1 MLRRVRTVISMMI
14 VLCAC
19 MGICACA
26 GKEKKT
32 ADAGGSVQSA
42 TVIGKSSNDAAG
54 TGDSKTD
61 DKLTDAA
68 AASGEDS
75 SSEGAED
82 KKGEI
87 YVLFT
92 SDVHC
97 GVDQG
102 FGYTGLS
109 QIRNN
114 LESEGYQT
122 LLVDD
127 GDSIQGEPVGTLTK
141 GEAMID
147 LMNDMKYD
155 VAIPGNHE
163 FDYGMERFLELTKM
177 ADFPYISCNFN
188 KEGELVFDPYV
199 IKEIGGRKIGFVGVT
214 TPTSIKTSTPS
225 YFQND
230 KGEYIYGFMQDK
242 DGTALYEA
250 VQKAVD
256 DVRAEGADLVY
267 VMGHLGNEDECRP
280 WTYAE
285 VIEHTTGIDIFLD
298 GHSHDSDQV
307 MVKDKDGEDV
317 IRLAIGTKLESIGYT
332 HINADGEV
340 DDSGAWNWN
349 NDISFAELT
358 GIRNDMD
365 DDVRETNDK
374 LKEVLGEVVASTDV
388 DLTITDPTEKDESD
402 KPVRIVRRMETNLG
416 DLVADAYRES
426 GRSDIAFVNGGGI
439 RTGIG
444 KGDVTYGDI
453 ISVHPYGNELCV
465 VEITGQQ
472 ILDALEWGS
481 RNVPGECGGF
491 LQVSGLSYE
500 IDTTVDNNCIED
512 ENGMFKGI
520 KGSRRVKNVKVGDE
534 PIDPKAK
541 YTVAM
546 HSYML
551 KEHGD
556 GYTMFDGEILQDSIK
571 LDNQVLIEYMTET
584 LGGKIGD
591 GYSDPYGQGRIT
603 ILE

>member
-1 MLRRVRTVISMMI
+1 MLRRLRTVISMMI

-19 MGICACA
+19 MGLCACA

-32 ADAGGSVQSA
+32 AD
-42 TVIGKSSNDAAG
+42 
-54 TGDSKTD
+54 
-61 DKLTDAA
+61 
-68 AASGEDS
+68 
-75 SSEGAED
+75 AED

-102 FGYTGLS
+102 FGYAGLS

-114 LESEGYQT
+114 LESEGYLT

-141 GEAMID
+141 GEAMIN

-188 KEGELVFDPYV
+188 KEGELIFDPYV

-230 KGEYIYGFMQDK
+230 KGEYIYGFLQDK
-242 DGTALYEA
+242 DCTALYEA

-267 VMGHLGNEDECRP
+267 VMGHLGNEDECKP

-285 VIEHTTGIDIFLD
+285 VIENTTGIDVFLD

-307 MVKDKDGEDV
+307 TVKNKDGEDV

-444 KGDVTYGDI
+444 KGDITYGDI

-500 IDTTVDNNCIED
+500 IDTAVDNNCIED
-512 ENGMFKGI
+512 ENGMFMGI

-556 GYTMFDGEILQDSIK
+556 GYTMFDDGEILQDSIK

>member
-1 MLRRVRTVISMMI
+1 MLRRLRTVISMMI

-19 MGICACA
+19 MGLCACA

-32 ADAGGSVQSA
+32 AD
-42 TVIGKSSNDAAG
+42 
-54 TGDSKTD
+54 
-61 DKLTDAA
+61 
-68 AASGEDS
+68 
-75 SSEGAED
+75 AED

-102 FGYTGLS
+102 FGYAGLS

-114 LESEGYQT
+114 LESEGYLT

-141 GEAMID
+141 GEAMIN

-188 KEGELVFDPYV
+188 KEGELIFDPYV

-230 KGEYIYGFMQDK
+230 KGEYIYGFLQDK

-267 VMGHLGNEDECRP
+267 VMGHLGNEDECKP

-285 VIEHTTGIDIFLD
+285 VIENTTGIDVFLD

-307 MVKDKDGEDV
+307 TVKNKDGEDV

-444 KGDVTYGDI
+444 KGDITYGDI

-500 IDTTVDNNCIED
+500 IDTAVDNNCIED
-512 ENGMFKGI
+512 ENGMFMGI

-556 GYTMFDGEILQDSIK
+556 GYTMFDDGEILQDSIK